1 MQLGVGRIALMML
14 QISSFGYIH
23 TFISSSFVILVC
35 DASIGSEATFVAML
49 DNVVSART
57 PIGTRDDIFNASS
70 VVDNL
75 LVLGAYSIMS
85 SCS

>member
-1 MQLGVGRIALMML
+1 ML
-14 QISSFGYIH
+14 
-23 TFISSSFVILVC
+23 VW

-49 DNVVSART
+49 GNVVSART
-57 PIGTRDDIFNASS
+57 SIGTRDDIFNASS

-75 LVLGAYSIMS
+75 LVSGAYSIMS